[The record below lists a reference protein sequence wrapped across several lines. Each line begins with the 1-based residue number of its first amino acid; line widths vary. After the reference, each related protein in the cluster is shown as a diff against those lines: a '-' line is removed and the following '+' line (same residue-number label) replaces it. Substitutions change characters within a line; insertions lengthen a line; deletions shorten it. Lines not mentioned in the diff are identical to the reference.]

1 MKNQVWV
8 ARSSTG
14 DSLCGITTA
23 QLLFSSG
30 ESGITL
36 QMDISHSEEIQNYG
50 TTYLQVYFH
59 LKTSSLTLNNLL
71 LKKILIPDT
80 FFPTKTVNKFNIV
93 QNI

>member
-1 MKNQVWV
+1 MKKQVWV
-8 ARSSTG
+8 ARSGTG

-50 TTYLQVYFH
+50 TSYLQAYFH
-59 LKTSSLTLNNLL
+59 LKTSYLTLNNLL
-71 LKKILIPDT
+71 FKKILT
-80 FFPTKTVNKFNIV
+80 PTLFSPLKL
-93 QNI
+93 